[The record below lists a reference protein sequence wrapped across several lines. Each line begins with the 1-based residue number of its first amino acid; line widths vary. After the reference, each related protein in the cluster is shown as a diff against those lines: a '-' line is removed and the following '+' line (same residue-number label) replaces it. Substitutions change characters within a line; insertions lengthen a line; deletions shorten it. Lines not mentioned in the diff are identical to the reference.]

1 MLWIC
6 VRPGALLTYI
16 YASRR
21 IIYMYTRCACLGEF
35 GYPLGGK
42 WRPGIP
48 LIGLTNFCQKFNQSF
63 STSPY
68 KPSQRSSYMSI
79 YQGAVIRTLESLSDV
94 SDELSTITGLS
105 SYDTISS
112 LYCSTAISTSV
123 FTRLSIKICSHQERK
138 PRRRLSNTTTYLL
151 QALNSTLNSTSLNLF
166 CSTLLH
172 KR

>member
-1 MLWIC
+1 MYPKS
-6 VRPGALLTYI
+6 VPE
-16 YASRR
+16 R
-21 IIYMYTRCACLGEF
+21 IRVPAWGEMAPR
-35 GYPLGGK
+35 YSVNRL
-42 WRPGIP
+42 
-48 LIGLTNFCQKFNQSF
+48 NKFLSKIQPPF
-63 STSPY
+63 STSLY

-94 SDELSTITGLS
+94 SDELSIITGLS
-105 SYDTISS
+105 SYDTISL

>member
-1 MLWIC
+1 MC
-6 VRPGALLTYI
+6 VHTWSAYLSEY
-16 YASRR
+16 
-21 IIYMYTRCACLGEF
+21 

-42 WRPGIP
+42 WRPALA
-48 LIGLTNFCQKFNQSF
+48 LIGLTNFCQKVNQSL
-63 STSPY
+63 Y
-68 KPSQRSSYMSI
+68 KPSQRSSYMST

-172 KR
+172 IHLVFANRECLLLVLQ